1 MSKLDAILNGV
12 KVGIFCIDV
21 MLAVNAFVKGD
32 VIIGALFILVGILM
46 LSTMRFKKKPGI
58 EFEIK
63 KVSKDEMKEIDKLL
77 NGVTTRTFIDKSAI
91 DGTIDLIEHIE
102 TFSDEPEYKK
112 GFDSCKK
119 MCLKIIKVNCHLEDD
134 DNEQSGV

>member
-1 MSKLDAILNGV
+1 MSKLDAILCGV
-12 KVGIFCIDV
+12 KVGIVGVD
-21 MLAVNAFVKGD
+21 AVFAANAFIKD
-32 VIIGALFILVGILM
+32 DALIGILFILLGILM
-46 LSTMRFKKKPGI
+46 IFQIKPKKPKV
-58 EFEIK
+58 EFKIK
-63 KVSKDEMKEIDKLL
+63 KVSKDEMKEIDKFL

-102 TFSDEPEYKK
+102 TFSDNPEYKK

-134 DNEQSGV
+134 DNEQSNI